1 MNKTHALRILT
12 MALGSMLL
20 APAFAQ
26 EAGQYYGGA
35 SVGKSRAKLDEAGM
49 AAYNAGPAISVT
61 GVAVDDSATG
71 YKVFGGYRMNP
82 YLAIEA
88 GLFSLGTFG
97 FDASTLPL
105 GSVHGESKY
114 RGLNLDLVGTM
125 PVTDKLSALLRAGV
139 QRSWTRNS
147 FSGTGAVIVPDS
159 SPRTRGVNYKV
170 GAGLQYA
177 MSPNVTLRAEVERYR
192 INDAMDRKA
201 NVNAYTVGLVIPF
214 GAAPAPARQAYVAPA
229 YVVPAPAPML
239 VAAPPAPAPV
249 IVVAPPPAPA
259 PVVPPTRQ
267 RVSFSA
273 ESLFGFDA
281 SAVRPEG
288 QAALDQFAR
297 DANASRVDTINVE
310 GHTDRLGSEAYNQT
324 LSLQRAQA
332 VKAYLV
338 SRSGLDAGKIAAV
351 GKGESSPVTKP
362 GDCRGNTPSAK
373 LIACLQPDRRVD
385 LEMVGTR

>member
-26 EAGQYYGGA
+26 ETGQYYGGA
-35 SVGKSRAKLDEAGM
+35 SVGKSRAKLDESGM

-201 NVNAYTVGLVIPF
+201 NVNAYTVGLVFPF

-229 YVVPAPAPML
+229 YVAPAPAPMP

-259 PVVPPTRQ
+259 PVVPPMRQ

-310 GHTDRLGSEAYNQT
+310 GHTDRLGSETYNQT

>member
-1 MNKTHALRILT
+1 MNKTHALRFLT
-12 MALGSMLL
+12 MALGTMLL

-26 EAGQYYGGA
+26 VSGQYYGGA
-35 SVGKSRAKLDEAGM
+35 SVGKSRAKLDESGM

-71 YKVFGGYRMNP
+71 YKVFGGYRMNS

-114 RGLNLDLVGTM
+114 RGMNLDLLGTM
-125 PVTDKLSALLRAGV
+125 PLTDTFSALLRVGV

-159 SPRTRGVNYKV
+159 SPRTRGVNYKAGV
-170 GAGLQYA
+170 GLQYA
-177 MSPNVTLRAEVERYR
+177 MSPHVALRAEVERYR
-192 INDAMDRKA
+192 INDAMDGKA
-201 NVNAYTVGLVIPF
+201 NVNAYTVGLVFPF
-214 GAAPAPARQAYVAPA
+214 GAAPMRQAYVAPA
-229 YVVPAPAPML
+229 PAPMP

-267 RVSFSA
+267 RVSFAA
-273 ESLFGFDA
+273 ESLFGFDT

-288 QAALDQFAR
+288 QAALEQFAR
-297 DANASRVDTINVE
+297 DANASRYDVINVE

-324 LSLQRAQA
+324 LSLQRAEA

-338 SRSGLDAGKIAAV
+338 SRSGIDAGKIAAV
-351 GKGESSPVTKP
+351 GKGESSPVTKRE
-362 GDCRGNTPSAK
+362 DCPGNTASAK

>member
-1 MNKTHALRILT
+1 MKNTHALGILSL
-12 MALGSMLL
+12 AIGPLLLL

-26 EAGQYYGGA
+26 ESGQFYGGA

-49 AAYNAGPAISVT
+49 AAYNAGPAVSVT

-71 YKVFGGYRMNP
+71 YKVFGGYRINP
-82 YLAIEA
+82 YFAVEA
-88 GLFSLGTFG
+88 GLFSLGTFS
-97 FDASTLPL
+97 FDASTLPP
-105 GSVHGESKY
+105 GSVHGQSKY
-114 RGLNLDLVGTM
+114 RGLNLDLLGTL
-125 PVTDKLSALLRAGV
+125 PITDKLSALLRGGV
-139 QRSWTRNS
+139 QRSWTRNN

-159 SPRTRGVNYKV
+159 TPRTRGVNYKLGV
-170 GAGLQYA
+170 GLQYA
-177 MSPNVTLRAEVERYR
+177 MSPNVALRAEVERYR
-192 INDAMDRKA
+192 INEAMDRKA
-201 NVNAYTVGLVIPF
+201 NVNAYSVGLVFPF
-214 GAAPAPARQAYVAPA
+214 GASPARQAYVAPA
-229 YVVPAPAPML
+229 PMAPAYVAPEPAPMPI
-239 VAAPPAPAPV
+239 AAAPAPAPV
-249 IVVAPPPAPA
+249 MVAEPPPPALL
-259 PVVPPTRQ
+259 RQ

-281 SAVRPEG
+281 SAVRPDG

-297 DANASRVDTINVE
+297 DAKATRFDVINVE

-332 VKAYLV
+332 VKTYLV
-338 SRSGLDAGKIAAV
+338 SRAGIEADKIAAV
-351 GKGESSPVTKP
+351 GKGESAPVTQP

>member
-201 NVNAYTVGLVIPF
+201 NVNAYTVGLVFPF

-229 YVVPAPAPML
+229 YVAPAPAPMP

-249 IVVAPPPAPA
+249 MVVAPPPAPA
-259 PVVPPTRQ
+259 PVVPPMRQ

-351 GKGESSPVTKP
+351 GKGESSPITKP

>member
-12 MALGSMLL
+12 MALGTMLL

-26 EAGQYYGGA
+26 VSGQYYGGA
-35 SVGKSRAKLDEAGM
+35 SIGKSRAKLDEAGM

-71 YKVFGGYRMNP
+71 YKVFGGYRMNS

-114 RGLNLDLVGTM
+114 RGMNLDLVGTM

-147 FSGTGAVIVPDS
+147 FSGTGAVIVPDG

-201 NVNAYTVGLVIPF
+201 NVNAYTVGLVFPF
-214 GAAPAPARQAYVAPA
+214 GAAPMRQAYVAPA
-229 YVVPAPAPML
+229 YVAPAPAPMP

-267 RVSFSA
+267 RVSFAA
-273 ESLFGFDA
+273 ESLFGFDT

-362 GDCRGNTPSAK
+362 EDCRGNTASAK

>member
-35 SVGKSRAKLDEAGM
+35 SVGKSRAKLDEAGL

-201 NVNAYTVGLVIPF
+201 NVNVYTVGLVIPF

-229 YVVPAPAPML
+229 YVAPAPAPMP

-249 IVVAPPPAPA
+249 MVVAPPPAPA
-259 PVVPPTRQ
+259 PVVPPMRQ

-351 GKGESSPVTKP
+351 GKGELSPVTKP

>member
-35 SVGKSRAKLDEAGM
+35 SVGKSRAKLDEVGM

-201 NVNAYTVGLVIPF
+201 NVNAYTVGLVFPF

-229 YVVPAPAPML
+229 YVAPAPAPMP

-249 IVVAPPPAPA
+249 MVVAPPPAPA
-259 PVVPPTRQ
+259 PVVPPMRQ

>member
-26 EAGQYYGGA
+26 EVGQYYGGA

-201 NVNAYTVGLVIPF
+201 NVNAYTVGLVFPF
-214 GAAPAPARQAYVAPA
+214 GSAPAPARQAYVAPA
-229 YVVPAPAPML
+229 YVAPAPAPMP

-249 IVVAPPPAPA
+249 MVVAPPPAPA
-259 PVVPPTRQ
+259 PVVPPMRQ

-310 GHTDRLGSEAYNQT
+310 GHTDRLGSETYNQT